1 MHWNVNSITL
11 CCWYCRCSSLQSL
24 KLACKLCD
32 VNLVK
37 NGQAF
42 ICFLILPYVLWLGC
56 IHNWNIYSNRKLC
69 VGAFVLRQLLP
80 SILRFTLFVVW
91 TMNSDDDWQSYIQC
105 VIYTICLSIFPCFC
119 RASYVAVARFGC
131 FIHFSQKCSFD
142 PFVCL
147 ICMVFLSIHIE
158 GEESPVL
165 NWSAKENRMS
175 KSLDFCQS
183 LKDDNIF

>member
-1 MHWNVNSITL
+1 MLSHSPVCIVTWLYSQLKYLFESKVVCWRFCVAAAVTASI
-11 CCWYCRCSSLQSL
+11 
-24 KLACKLCD
+24 
-32 VNLVK
+32 
-37 NGQAF
+37 F
-42 ICFLILPYVLWLGC
+42 
-56 IHNWNIYSNRKLC
+56 
-69 VGAFVLRQLLP
+69 
-80 SILRFTLFVVW
+80 RFTLFVVW